1 VSALAEAAF
10 QIDTSTVRRII
21 APATEAVRS
30 AAIPSAVVA
39 WARSSGTVA
48 MEAIPGPAEKRVR
61 EDSIFFLASL
71 TKPIVAVSVLVLV
84 EHGLV
89 DLHAP
94 IQRYVPEFRG
104 PDKAGV
110 TAWHVLTHTSGIED
124 IDPDVIRRERPS
136 AAAMLAKVC
145 ATPLRFEPGTRYEYC
160 SDSFYLLSE
169 MVARLTGLPY
179 PQALRRSLLEPL
191 GMRDTTF
198 DPRHARSRIVG
209 VHGIPIGNR
218 IMRELI
224 LRYLAKAALPGGGLW
239 GTAHDLLRFG
249 RSLLPAATGV
259 PRLLARET
267 VELMTR
273 EHTQGILEHT
283 PDGTTRDPHYAL
295 GWGKPLPSGEVP
307 AAVAPPPTDTP
318 IASTVTV
325 PASPRAFTHGGA
337 SGARLWVDPDHDL
350 VFVFLTNLWGV
361 DDGPMF
367 ATLREV
373 YRSLDRAAA

>member
-1 VSALAEAAF
+1 MSGV
-10 QIDTSTVRRII
+10 
-21 APATEAVRS
+21 
-30 AAIPSAVVA
+30 IPSAVVA
-39 WARSSGTVA
+39 WARSSATVA
-48 MEAIPGPAEKRVR
+48 VEAIPGPVERRVR
-61 EDSIFFLASL
+61 EDSIFFLASV
-71 TKPIVAVSVLVLV
+71 TKPIVAVSVLQLV
-84 EHGLV
+84 ERGLV
-89 DLHAP
+89 DLYAP

-104 PDKAGV
+104 ANKEAV

-136 AAAMLAKVC
+136 ATAMLAKVC

-169 MVARLTGLPY
+169 MVRRLSGLPY
-179 PQALRRSLLEPL
+179 PQALRRSILEPL

-249 RSLLPAATGV
+249 RSLLPSVTGV
-259 PRLLARET
+259 PRVLRPET
-267 VELMTR
+267 VETMTR
-273 EHTQGILEHT
+273 EHTGGIVELCA
-283 PDGTTRDPHYAL
+283 DDTTRDPHYAL

-307 AAVAPPPTDTP
+307 AAVAPPPTETP
-318 IASTVTV
+318 LGERVTV

-337 SGARLWVDPDHDL
+337 SGARLWVDPERDL

-361 DDGPMF
+361 DDGPMY

-373 YRSLDRAAA
+373 YRSLDEAAA